1 MNIRDVT
8 DNKNFSKTGEAPIV
22 IKEIKSD
29 DFDIAD
35 TLNRFF
41 VNIVLNLKIKYHPI
55 ITMIKS

>member
-41 VNIVLNLKIKYHPI
+41 ANIVLNLKIKYHPI